1 MEKYVKELYFK
12 NNLNNINVV
21 FLGCTTISN
30 ENIKISLVFYNN
42 CIKTSNITTYISQNS
57 LKNKG

>member
-21 FLGCTTISN
+21 FLGCTTTSN
-30 ENIKISLVFYNN
+30 KNIKIYLFFYNN